1 MNITKN
7 PQTKKRKV
15 LKMKPTSAETVVS
28 AKPALVI
35 FSKKNKLTNG
45 PTSFLINLVI

>member
-1 MNITKN
+1 
-7 PQTKKRKV
+7 
-15 LKMKPTSAETVVS
+15 MKPTSAETVVS

-45 PTSFLINLVI
+45 PTSFLLHFCTKAVKTLITY